1 MEKAKILI
9 VEDEA
14 IIAME
19 LGSQLQSLGY
29 EVTSI
34 VDTGDDAIKKAEE
47 DKPDLIL
54 MDIRIK
60 GEMDGID
67 AAQVIWSLFAIPIVF
82 TTAHLDK
89 QRIEDTQIT
98 VPFGHVLKPIQDREL
113 RLSIEMTLHISKIII
128 QRNHAE
134 KKVKESEKQLSDL
147 HDSMTEGVCQHEL
160 VYDESGK
167 PIDYRILNVNP
178 QYEKI
183 LELKRSDVIGKLA
196 TEAYHMVEAPYLETY
211 SEVVRSGKAVRFETF
226 FLPHKKYFSI
236 SAFSPEKGKFATV
249 FEDITERK
257 NNEEVL
263 QQQTHNLKERVKEL
277 DCLFGISKL
286 IEKSDLSLP
295 KILKEVIE
303 LIPPSWQYPDITCVR
318 LIVKDQE
325 FRTANFRESIWKQT
339 AKIKVQGKQKGI
351 LEVFYL
357 EKKSKVNEDP
367 FLKEER
373 NLINAIAV
381 RVGKII
387 EQSQAEENL
396 LKANQQLTQLS
407 DRLKNQNIYLQ
418 EEIKLTYNFGNIIGK
433 NKKFLKI
440 LNLAEKVASSK
451 TVVLITG
458 ETGTGKELI
467 ARIIHELS
475 DRKDFP
481 LIKVNCATLPA
492 NLIESELF
500 GYEKGAF
507 TGAMALKKGRFELAD
522 NTTIFLDEIGD
533 LPLDLQSKL
542 LRVLQEGEFERLG
555 GTITLKVNI
564 RVLAATNKNLKK
576 LSEAGKFRSDLFYRL
591 DVFPIECL
599 PLREKKDDI
608 PLLVK
613 HFIEI
618 FNVKTG
624 KNIEIVPKRVLNI
637 LQEYHWP
644 GNIRELQNILERA
657 VILSSGNQLELGD
670 WLTKNSQ
677 ININSSILSLDQLQ
691 KGHILHV
698 LKLTNGKVSG
708 DAGAAKILGLNRATL
723 QSRMKKLGIKINRVT
738 AEISAIT
745 E

>member
-1 MEKAKILI
+1 MEKVKILI

-19 LGSQLQSLGY
+19 IESQLQSLGY

-34 VDTGDDAIKKAEE
+34 VDTGENAIGKAGE

-98 VPFGHVLKPIQDREL
+98 VPFGHVLKPIQEREL
-113 RLSIEMTLHISKIII
+113 RLSIEMTLHISKIVI
-128 QRNHAE
+128 QRNLADQ
-134 KKVKESEKQLSDL
+134 KVKEHEKQLSDL
-147 HDSMTEGVCQHEL
+147 HDSMIEGVCQHEI

-167 PIDYRILNVNP
+167 VINYRILNVNP

-183 LELKRSDVIGKLA
+183 LDLKRSDIIGKLA
-196 TEAYHMVEAPYLETY
+196 TEAYQTAEAPNLEIY
-211 SEVVRSGKAVRFETF
+211 AKVAKSGNAIRFEKYF
-226 FLPHKKYFSI
+226 SPLKKYFSI

-249 FEDITERK
+249 FEDITKRR
-257 NNEEVL
+257 NNEIAL
-263 QQQTHNLKERVKEL
+263 QQQTHKLKERVKEL
-277 DCLFGISKL
+277 DCLYGISKL
-286 IEKSDLSLP
+286 IEKSDLSLSEV
-295 KILKEVIE
+295 LSAVIE
-303 LIPPSWQYPDITCVR
+303 LIPAAWKYPDITCAR
-318 LIVKDQE
+318 LIIYDQE
-325 FRTANFRESIWKQT
+325 FKTENFRESIWKQT
-339 AKIKVQGKQKGI
+339 AKIKVRGKQNGI

-357 EKKSKVNEDP
+357 EKTSKVDEDS
-367 FLKEER
+367 FIKEEKS
-373 NLINAIAV
+373 LINAIGV
-381 RVGKII
+381 RMGKII

-396 LKANQQLTQLS
+396 VTANQQLLQLS
-407 DRLKNQNIYLQ
+407 DRLENQNIYLQ

-440 LNLAEKVASSK
+440 LNLAEKVAPSQ
-451 TVVLITG
+451 TAVLITG

-481 LIKVNCATLPA
+481 LIKVNCAALPA

-507 TGAMALKKGRFELAD
+507 TGAIALKKGRFELAD

-555 GTITLKVNI
+555 GTKTLKVNI
-564 RVLAATNKNLKK
+564 RVLAATNKNLRK
-576 LSEAGKFRSDLFYRL
+576 LSETGKFRSDLFYRL

-613 HFIEI
+613 HFVEI
-618 FNVKTG
+618 LNVKIG
-624 KNIEIVPKRVLNI
+624 RNIEIVPKRVLSI

-644 GNIRELQNILERA
+644 GNVRELENILERA
-657 VILSSGNQLELGD
+657 VILSSGGQLELGD
-670 WLTKNSQ
+670 WLTKNTQSTTK
-677 ININSSILSLDQLQ
+677 SSIPSLDEFQ
-691 KGHILHV
+691 KEHILHV
-698 LKLTNGKVSG
+698 LKLTNGKISG
-708 DAGAAKILGLNRATL
+708 ETGAAKILGLHRVTL
-723 QSRMKKLGIKINRVT
+723 QSRMKKLGIKINRIT
-738 AEISAIT
+738 EEISSIA

>member
-1 MEKAKILI
+1 
-9 VEDEA
+9 
-14 IIAME
+14 
-19 LGSQLQSLGY
+19 
-29 EVTSI
+29 
-34 VDTGDDAIKKAEE
+34 
-47 DKPDLIL
+47 
-54 MDIRIK
+54 
-60 GEMDGID
+60 
-67 AAQVIWSLFAIPIVF
+67 
-82 TTAHLDK
+82 
-89 QRIEDTQIT
+89 
-98 VPFGHVLKPIQDREL
+98 
-113 RLSIEMTLHISKIII
+113 
-128 QRNHAE
+128 
-134 KKVKESEKQLSDL
+134 
-147 HDSMTEGVCQHEL
+147 
-160 VYDESGK
+160 
-167 PIDYRILNVNP
+167 
-178 QYEKI
+178 
-183 LELKRSDVIGKLA
+183 
-196 TEAYHMVEAPYLETY
+196 
-211 SEVVRSGKAVRFETF
+211 
-226 FLPHKKYFSI
+226 
-236 SAFSPEKGKFATV
+236 V

-257 NNEEVL
+257 NNELAL
-263 QQQTHNLKERVKEL
+263 QQQTHNLRKRVKEL
-277 DCLFGISKL
+277 NCLYGITKL
-286 IEKSDLSLP
+286 IEKSELLLP
-295 KILKEVIE
+295 KIFKEVVE
-303 LIPPSWQYPDITCVR
+303 LIPPAWQYPDITCAR
-318 LIVKDQE
+318 LIINDQE
-325 FRTANFRESIWKQT
+325 FKTENFKESIWQQT
-339 AKIKVQGKQKGI
+339 TKIKVHGKQKGI

-357 EKKSKVNEDP
+357 EKTSTVDEDP

-373 NLINAIAV
+373 NLINAIAM

-396 LKANQQLTQLS
+396 RKANQQLLRLS

-440 LNLAEKVASSK
+440 LNLAEKVAPSQ
-451 TVVLITG
+451 TAVLITG

-507 TGAMALKKGRFELAD
+507 TGAIALKKGRFELAD

-555 GTITLKVNI
+555 GTITLKVNV

-618 FNVKTG
+618 FNVKIG
-624 KNIEIVPKRVLNI
+624 KNIEIIPKHVLNI

-657 VILSSGNQLELGD
+657 AILSSGNQLELGD
-670 WLTKNSQ
+670 WLTKNTQTNS
-677 ININSSILSLDQLQ
+677 NSSILSLDQLQ
-691 KGHILHV
+691 KEHILHV

-708 DAGAAKILGLNRATL
+708 ETGAAKILGLNRATL
-723 QSRMKKLGIKINRVT
+723 QSRMKKLGITINRTT

>member
-1 MEKAKILI
+1 MEKIRILI

-14 IIAME
+14 ITAME
-19 LGSQLQSLGY
+19 IESNLQSIGY

-34 VDTGDDAIKKAEE
+34 VDTGKKAIEKAE
-47 DKPDLIL
+47 LDKPDIVL
-54 MDIRIK
+54 MDIKIK
-60 GEMDGID
+60 GKMDGVE
-67 AAQVIWSLFAIPIVF
+67 AAKIIWSRFAIPIVF
-82 TTAHLDK
+82 TTAYLGK
-89 QRIEDTQIT
+89 QRIENSKIT
-98 VPFGHVLKPIQDREL
+98 APFGHVLKPIQEREL

-134 KKVKESEKQLSDL
+134 KKLKESEKQLSDL
-147 HDSMTEGVCQHEL
+147 HDSMIEGVCQHEL

-183 LELKRSDVIGKLA
+183 LNLNRSDVIGKLS
-196 TEAYHMVEAPYLETY
+196 TEVYKNSEAPYLEIY
-211 SEVVRSGKAVRFETF
+211 SEVVRSGKAVRFEIF
-226 FLPHKKYFSI
+226 FLPLKKYFSI

-249 FEDITERK
+249 FENITERK
-257 NNEEVL
+257 INELAL

-277 DCLFGISKL
+277 YCLYGITKL
-286 IEKSDLSLP
+286 IEKSDHLLP
-295 KILKEVIE
+295 KIFKEVVE
-303 LIPPSWQYPDITCVR
+303 LIPPAWQYSDITCAR
-318 LIVKDQE
+318 LIINDQE
-325 FRTANFRESIWKQT
+325 FKTENFKESIWKQT
-339 AKIKVQGKQKGI
+339 VKIKVHGKQKGI

-357 EKKSKVNEDP
+357 EKTSTVDESP

-396 LKANQQLTQLS
+396 LEANQQLLQLS

-440 LNLAEKVASSK
+440 LNLAEKVAPSQ
-451 TVVLITG
+451 TTVLITG

-481 LIKVNCATLPA
+481 LIKVNCAGLPA

-507 TGAMALKKGRFELAD
+507 TGAIALKKGRFELAD

-555 GTITLKVNI
+555 GTKTLKVNV
-564 RVLAATNKNLKK
+564 RVLAATNKNLRK
-576 LSEAGKFRSDLFYRL
+576 LSETGKFRSDLLYRL

-599 PLREKKDDI
+599 PLRDRKDDI

-618 FNVKTG
+618 FNVKIG
-624 KNIEIVPKRVLNI
+624 KNIKIVPKRVLNI

-670 WLTKNSQ
+670 WLTKNTQMNS
-677 ININSSILSLDQLQ
+677 NSSILSLDQLQ
-691 KGHILHV
+691 KKHILHV

-723 QSRMKKLGIKINRVT
+723 QSRMKKLGIKMNRIT

>member
-1 MEKAKILI
+1 MEKTRILI
-9 VEDEA
+9 VEDETV
-14 IIAME
+14 IAME
-19 LGSQLQSLGY
+19 IESILQSL
-29 EVTSI
+29 EHNITSI
-34 VDTGDDAIKKAEE
+34 VNTGEKAIKKAEE

-60 GEMDGID
+60 GEMDGIE
-67 AAQVIWSLFAIPIVF
+67 AAKIIWSRFAIPIVF
-82 TTAHLDK
+82 TTANLDI
-89 QRIEDTQIT
+89 QRIENSKIT
-98 VPFGHVLKPIQDREL
+98 VPFGHVLKPIQEREL
-113 RLSIEMTLHISKIII
+113 RISIEMTLHISKIII
-128 QRNHAE
+128 QRNLAE
-134 KKVKESEKQLSDL
+134 KKVKESEKQLRDL
-147 HDSMTEGVCQHEL
+147 HDSMIEGVCQHEL

-167 PIDYRILNVNP
+167 VIDYRILNVNP

-183 LELKRSDVIGKLA
+183 LDLKRSDIIGKLA
-196 TEAYHMVEAPYLETY
+196 TEAYHMAEAPYLETFAR
-211 SEVVRSGKAVRFETF
+211 VAKNGNTMRFEAYF
-226 FLPHKKYFSI
+226 PPLKKYFSI

-257 NNEEVL
+257 NNEIVL
-263 QQQTHNLKERVKEL
+263 QQQTNKLNGRIKEL
-277 DCLFGISKL
+277 NCIYGISKL
-286 IEKSDLSLP
+286 IEKPDLSSLE
-295 KILKEVIE
+295 ILTAVIE
-303 LIPPSWQYPDITCVR
+303 LIPPAWQYPDITCAR
-318 LIVKDQE
+318 LIIDDQE
-325 FRTANFRESIWKQT
+325 FKTENFRESIWKQA
-339 AKIKVQGKQKGI
+339 AKIKVHGKPKGI
-351 LEVFYL
+351 LEVFCL
-357 EKKSKVNEDP
+357 EKKSKVDEDT

-396 LKANQQLTQLS
+396 HAANQQLLQLS

-418 EEIKLTYNFGNIIGK
+418 EEIKSTYNFGNIIGK
-433 NKKFLKI
+433 NKKYLKI
-440 LNLAEKVASSK
+440 LNLAEKVAPSK

-481 LIKVNCATLPA
+481 LIKVNCAALPA

-507 TGAMALKKGRFELAD
+507 TGAIALKKGRFELAD

-555 GTITLKVNI
+555 GTKTIKVNV

-599 PLREKKDDI
+599 PLREKRDDI
-608 PLLVK
+608 PLLVR

-618 FNVKTG
+618 LNVKTG
-624 KNIEIVPKRVLNI
+624 KNIEIIPKRVLNI

-644 GNIRELQNILERA
+644 GNIRELENILERA

-670 WLTKNSQ
+670 WLSKNVQ
-677 ININSSILSLDQLQ
+677 TNNKSSILSLDQHQ
-691 KGHILHV
+691 KEHILHV
-698 LKLTNGKVSG
+698 LKLTDGKVSG
-708 DAGAAKILGLNRATL
+708 ETGAAKILGLNRATL
-723 QSRMKKLGIKINRVT
+723 QSRMKKLGIKINRTT
-738 AEISAIT
+738 AEISTIT